1 MKKYKKSEIEFDIS
15 SLKKKMRRFKIVSSL
30 LVLATIITFAVFYY
44 VFFSNDPKP
53 KSVIWPEY
61 DHTKPYNPFSDKTPN
76 GSVTVGDPM
85 YTAPINIENGNKP
98 TPFPGMYD

>member
-53 KSVIWPEY
+53 NTVVWPEY
-61 DHTKPYNPFSDKTPN
+61 DHTKPFNPYSDKNPN
-76 GSVTVGDPM
+76 QSITVGDPA
-85 YTAPINIENGNKP
+85 YDPGLIDNTNSP
-98 TPFPGMYD
+98 TPFPGWDQ